1 MSLPYAQSLPNTM
14 TSTSARSISS
24 PRSSSAAVP
33 TDTEGEPLRLASINR
48 QCHPST
54 QVEMLRTL
62 SPIAYELSP
71 AHWNQRQG
79 PAPHAPAK
87 AHTVPFGSVSE
98 RIPGIQELDRSLS
111 HPGTGIT
118 RVPTTKATPRQLP
131 LSVYESPTATYTWPR
146 FNPIFQVPQTDRP
159 LLYVAYKPAPAS
171 SPSRNQPRSQCR
183 GQHPL

>member
-1 MSLPYAQSLPNTM
+1 MSLPYAQSLHNTM

-33 TDTEGEPLRLASINR
+33 TDTEGEPSRLASIDR
-48 QCHPST
+48 QRHSGT
-54 QVEMLRTL
+54 QGEMLRTL

-71 AHWNQRQG
+71 AHWNRRQG

-87 AHTVPFGSVSE
+87 AHTAPSGSISQ

-111 HPGTGIT
+111 HPGTGFT
-118 RVPTTKATPRQLP
+118 RVPTTKAAPRQLP

-171 SPSRNQPRSQCR
+171 SPSQNQPCSQGR
-183 GQHPL
+183 GKLPL